1 MKKIDAHVHVFG
13 VLKGFRGEGE
23 LYPLG
28 NGKARWANGQVVE
41 MIPPGLGDCSFE
53 TEACFQFL
61 KEKGIEKAVLLQKQ
75 SGAILT
81 CLQGQA
87 PLTRLPGM
95 RGRFMTGS
103 PTNWDLKL

>member
-61 KEKGIEKAVLLQKQ
+61 KEKGIEKAFMGLTMNIRQKQ

-81 CLQGQA
+81 CL
-87 PLTRLPGM
+87 
-95 RGRFMTGS
+95 
-103 PTNWDLKL
+103 